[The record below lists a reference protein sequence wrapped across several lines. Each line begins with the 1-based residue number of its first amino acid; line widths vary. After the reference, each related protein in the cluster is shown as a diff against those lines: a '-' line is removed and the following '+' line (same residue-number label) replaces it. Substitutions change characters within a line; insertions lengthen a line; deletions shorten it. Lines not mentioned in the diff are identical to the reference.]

1 MRGTERGSIIG
12 SRLRIQF
19 SAAPPFTAT
28 SRLFAYNDRLHW
40 HFDDQLW
47 VKRSTSLSSNTRA
60 FRSMHAL
67 SVYVCVCVCVCVVK
81 RDESVFSIIFVGGK
95 LNLVVIKFKE
105 KYFDTT
111 SVNYDG

>member
-1 MRGTERGSIIG
+1 MKLIINRDLKDAREGAWNRIGSIIG

-60 FRSMHAL
+60 FMLCVR
-67 SVYVCVCVCVCVVK
+67 VRVRVCVEH
-81 RDESVFSIIFVGGK
+81 RA
-95 LNLVVIKFKE
+95 
-105 KYFDTT
+105 T
-111 SVNYDG
+111 SVPERYTSIERRITHFEFTD